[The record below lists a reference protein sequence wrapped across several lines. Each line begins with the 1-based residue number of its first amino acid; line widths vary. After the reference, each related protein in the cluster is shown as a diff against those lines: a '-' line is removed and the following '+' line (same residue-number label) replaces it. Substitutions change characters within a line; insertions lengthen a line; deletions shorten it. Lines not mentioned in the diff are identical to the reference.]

1 MPDRKV
7 RPKVTRSSEVR
18 SNSCNEYAVWVAIVT
33 SIRPDETVDWFP
45 MTSQASHGD
54 SLTAS
59 VMTLLGLTLFQRAA
73 GFGRQLVFCRWLS
86 PEDLGQWDLLIG
98 FLELAAPV
106 AVLGIPG
113 CYGRYVEHYR
123 QRRELRQFL
132 LWTGGATAALAIVA
146 SASVFFGAPF
156 FSECIFGTAD
166 HVDLT
171 RGLALTLGV
180 LVSYHYVNVLL
191 TSLRRS
197 RLAARMELI
206 HSLLFAG
213 LGVALLTSSFAGA
226 GAVLGSYAVAC
237 AVATLLAGI
246 TLLRVLPDETSPES
260 FSATVMWRKLVPFA
274 VWVWG
279 TNWVANLFELA
290 DRLMLVHFSGLPAG
304 EALALVGNYHTA
316 RVFPLLLVSISGML
330 ATMLTPYLS
339 HDWEA
344 GQRPQVSQ
352 RLKLALKVLSG
363 GLVMGYAILL
373 VIAPTL
379 FTQVMGGKYA
389 PGLAILNV
397 TVVYCTWLSLARVA
411 QKYLWCC
418 ERVYLAVAAWAAGV
432 AVNVGLNFLL
442 IGPYGLTGVA
452 WATAAGN
459 AVSLSLILAAC
470 RWQGLDIDRGMLVW
484 LILPLALAL
493 GGVASLA
500 IAGTIILGALGSPA
514 LLSAYDRS
522 LLRQSIGP
530 YYLLVGRVFRTEQ
543 QLPKIS

>member
-1 MPDRKV
+1 LLADL
-7 RPKVTRSSEVR
+7 
-18 SNSCNEYAVWVAIVT
+18 NCAVGAVVM
-33 SIRPDETVDWFP
+33 TVLVVWALDTAAKRGGSVDCFP
-45 MTSQASHGD
+45 MSSPSSQGD
-54 SLTAS
+54 SLSAS
-59 VMTLLGLTLFQRAA
+59 VVTLLALTLFQRAA
-73 GFGRQLVFCRWLS
+73 GFLRQLVFCRWLS

-123 QRRELRQFL
+123 QRGELRKFL
-132 LWTGGATAALAIVA
+132 LWTGGTTAALASLA
-146 SASVFFGAPF
+146 SAAVFFAAPF
-156 FSECIFGTAD
+156 FSQCIFGTAE
-166 HVDLT
+166 HVELT

-213 LGVALLTSSFAGA
+213 LGVALLTSRVAGA
-226 GAVLGSYAVAC
+226 GAVLGSYAAAC
-237 AVATLLAGI
+237 ALATLLAGL
-246 TLLRVLPDETSPES
+246 TLAKVLPDESSPAS

-339 HDWEA
+339 RDWEA
-344 GQRPQVSQ
+344 GERLQVSQ

-363 GLVMGYAILL
+363 GLVLGYAILL

-389 PGLAILNV
+389 SGLAILNV

-418 ERVYLAVAAWAAGV
+418 ERVYWAVAAWAVGV
-432 AVNVGLNFLL
+432 AANVGLNVLL

-452 WATAAGN
+452 WATAGGN
-459 AVSLSLILAAC
+459 AVSLLLILVAC
-470 RWQGLDIDRGMLVW
+470 RWQGMDIDRGMLAW
-484 LILPLALAL
+484 LILPLALVL
-493 GGVASLA
+493 GGVASLG
-500 IAGTIILGALGSPA
+500 IAVTVMLGALGSPI

-522 LLRQSIGP
+522 LLWRSIEPHYLAVCHFFRSRQIWTKVS
-530 YYLLVGRVFRTEQ
+530 
-543 QLPKIS
+543 